1 VKPISMILTA
11 EQRRAVERSGQN
23 VCVVAGPGSGKT
35 RVLIERF
42 AWLVE
47 HENVDA
53 GRILAITFTEKA
65 ATEIKQRLMDR
76 FAGRADL
83 REQIERAWVS
93 TIHGFCARLLREHAI
108 AAGLAPDFSVLD
120 QAPSDRMAR
129 AAAEESIDEL
139 LRERGDDTRRLLE
152 SMDLSTQDDGPQL
165 DLARSLLEV
174 YEAMRLA
181 GIRELPQSEPA
192 AGAFETARELARA
205 ILNDSERGKTLNQ
218 RSGHAELR
226 EWARTFFELPAG
238 VSDRHFE
245 LAQLNVSRSHLV
257 KNSVSRH
264 AAAELKTGLL
274 ERVEADWLG
283 LTHAPMLEML
293 REAIARLDQRYR
305 EKKREQAALDFSDLE
320 EETIRLL
327 QSDEAIRW
335 ETVERF
341 EEILL
346 DELQDTNR
354 LQWILIELIR
364 QRLFAVGDI
373 NQSIYGF
380 RHAEPAVFHEYR
392 ASLPSGGVDELRE
405 NHRSRPEILDAVS
418 RMLDGQAGI
427 EPRGLTAARGSGA
440 EVERLV
446 GRGETTEDA
455 EEMEAGLVAARI
467 RALRDSGQYNY
478 SDIAVLARAL
488 TAIAPFERAFDRFD
502 IPFLVSGGR
511 TFLEAREIRDIT
523 ALLAALVNP
532 LDEVA
537 LVGVLRSPLVGI
549 SDQELFREGREHWRA
564 VFDRLF
570 GSLRKMA
577 GFAAPDRLIAKA
589 LDECGYVAGLPE
601 RARANVEKFLAWFRR
616 ENAANPR
623 PLAEILE
630 DVEALRV
637 QQSEAEA
644 PPPDAADVVRVMS
657 IHAAKGLE
665 FPVVFVSALHR
676 RPDQR
681 RSVIAFSATTGLG
694 AKWRHPRTGKGQSD
708 GAHLRVIEEL
718 KQREKAEENRLL
730 YVAMTRAEDRLI
742 LTYAETKRPSDWQKR
757 AELVVPETVA
767 GNGSLAPAVPFVRE
781 ASRPVEHFYHPPVL
795 TGQYDSAAAVTA
807 IAAFQ
812 ACPRKYFL
820 STITTGEIRGGEGG
834 GIATGLAAHRILAG
848 EVIDVPEAEALARVF
863 SESDLGLRAKNASRI
878 EREFDFLLNIDD
890 VVLRGQIDVWFEEA
904 GVLVLVDY
912 KTDRDTFTSDQY
924 ALQLRLYALAI
935 ERYAGRL
942 PDRAV
947 LYYLRSNRTIEV
959 GISDAE
965 LDGAK
970 AAVRAFRDAQ
980 ESLAFPLRAG
990 EQCARCEFFGNRCPA
1005 ALS

>member
-1 VKPISMILTA
+1 MILTA
-11 EQRRAVERSGQN
+11 DQRRAVERSGQN

-47 HENVDA
+47 HEGVDA

-76 FAGRADL
+76 FVDRADL

-120 QAPSDRMAR
+120 QAPSDRLAR

-139 LRERGDDTRRLLE
+139 LRERSNDTRRLLE
-152 SMDLSTQDDGPQL
+152 SLDLSTQDDGRQP
-165 DLARSLLEV
+165 DLARGLLEI

-181 GIRELPQSEPA
+181 GLRELPWSAPA
-192 AGAFETARELARA
+192 PGEFERARELARD
-205 ILNDSERGKTLNQ
+205 ILLDPERGKTVNQ
-218 RSGHAELR
+218 KSGHAELR
-226 EWARTFFELPAG
+226 QWARALLELPAG

-257 KNSVSRH
+257 KDSFSRH

-283 LTHAPMLEML
+283 ITHAPMLEML
-293 REAIARLDQRYR
+293 RAAIARLDQRYR
-305 EKKREQAALDFSDLE
+305 EKKREQASLDFSDLE

-327 QSDEAIRW
+327 KSDPAIRR

-354 LQWILIELIR
+354 LQWILIDLIR

-380 RHAEPAVFHEYR
+380 RHADPAVFHEYR

-405 NHRSRPEILDAVS
+405 NHRSCPEILDAVS
-418 RMLDGQAGI
+418 RMLDGQDGI

-440 EVERLV
+440 AVERLV
-446 GRGETTEDA
+446 GRGESTEDA
-455 EEMEAGLVAARI
+455 EENEAGLVGARI
-467 RALRDSGQYNY
+467 RAFHDSGQHNY
-478 SDIAVLARAL
+478 RDIAVLVRAL
-488 TAIAPFERAFDRFD
+488 TAVTPFERAFDRSA

-511 TFLEAREIRDIT
+511 TFLEAREIRDMT

-549 SDQELFREGREHWRA
+549 SDEELFREGREHWRA
-564 VFDRLF
+564 DFDRLF

-589 LDECGYVAGLPE
+589 LDECGYVAALPE
-601 RARANVEKFLAWFRR
+601 RARANIEKFLAWLRR

-623 PLAEILE
+623 PLAEMLE

-665 FPVVFVSALHR
+665 FPVVFVSAMHR

-681 RSVIAFSATTGLG
+681 RPVIAFSATAGLG

-708 GAHLRVIEEL
+708 GAHLRV
-718 KQREKAEENRLL
+718 
-730 YVAMTRAEDRLI
+730 
-742 LTYAETKRPSDWQKR
+742 
-757 AELVVPETVA
+757 
-767 GNGSLAPAVPFVRE
+767 
-781 ASRPVEHFYHPPVL
+781 
-795 TGQYDSAAAVTA
+795 
-807 IAAFQ
+807 
-812 ACPRKYFL
+812 
-820 STITTGEIRGGEGG
+820 
-834 GIATGLAAHRILAG
+834 LAG
-848 EVIDVPEAEALARVF
+848 TEAAREGRR
-863 SESDLGLRAKNASRI
+863 ES
-878 EREFDFLLNIDD
+878 
-890 VVLRGQIDVWFEEA
+890 
-904 GVLVLVDY
+904 
-912 KTDRDTFTSDQY
+912 
-924 ALQLRLYALAI
+924 
-935 ERYAGRL
+935 
-942 PDRAV
+942 
-947 LYYLRSNRTIEV
+947 
-959 GISDAE
+959 
-965 LDGAK
+965 
-970 AAVRAFRDAQ
+970 AAVRGDDARRRSADSDARRNQAAVGLAEACGISGAGVRRD
-980 ESLAFPLRAG
+980 R
-990 EQCARCEFFGNRCPA
+990 
-1005 ALS
+1005 